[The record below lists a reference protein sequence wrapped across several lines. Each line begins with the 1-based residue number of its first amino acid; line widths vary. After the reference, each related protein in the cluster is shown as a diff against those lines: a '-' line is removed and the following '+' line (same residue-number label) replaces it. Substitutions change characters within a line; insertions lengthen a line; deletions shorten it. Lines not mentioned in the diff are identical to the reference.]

1 MDEPVCRKPLSWDL
15 HVDHGTGEWDMG
27 ERRGGGRGERGTGV
41 FFNSSWQG
49 RLVQFHKTPILHS
62 KQPQS
67 SRAQESSEGAMGD
80 KGQ

>member
-1 MDEPVCRKPLSWDL
+1 MSLCVGSLSPGISMWTT
-15 HVDHGTGEWDMG
+15 VQESGIWGSG
-27 ERRGGGRGERGTGV
+27 GGGGRGERGTGV